1 MKRRLMMIDMASY
14 DEVVLPSNDHW
25 TDILTVMGLLDYP
38 KYHAGYFSWIFSEGV
53 ITTRFNPFTE
63 ARLLSSPPTKPNL
76 GFVKIE
82 GSPDFVLNAKTAI
95 DAYI

>member
-1 MKRRLMMIDMASY
+1 MNDMASY

-38 KYHAGYFSWIFSEGV
+38 KYEAGYFFWTFSEGV
-53 ITTRFNPFTE
+53 ITTRFNPYTE
-63 ARLLSSPPTKPNL
+63 ARLFLAAPSKPNL